1 MPKCSPLE
9 GGILGAVVTPQLM
22 MANPHRANRGKE
34 EQRMTE
40 ARANYEALFTALEKA
55 QKATQK
61 ALLKEKL
68 LMAECYMAELKMLE
82 EDPKQ
87 NYSRI
92 LELKEKAERAYLN
105 WASVKADTDN
115 KFYCSHR

>member
-1 MPKCSPLE
+1 M

-34 EQRMTE
+34 EHEMTE
-40 ARANYEALFTALEKA
+40 ARADYEAMFTALERA

-61 ALLKEKL
+61 ALLKEKEVIL
-68 LMAECYMAELKMLE
+68 EFLKAELKVLE
-82 EDPKQ
+82 EETKP
-87 NYSRI
+87 NRYRI
-92 LELKEKAERAYLN
+92 EEQKEKIQKAFLA